1 MEDIDDDFG
10 DLYADIEVQA
20 SKAVNDN
27 SNFSRLYIEQDDNNT
42 KCIDSVSKNVDV
54 LIQDDDE
61 AKRAS
66 SVGVDNGSDSEDD
79 LNIVL
84 NDVDGDGDGSVYPVA
99 RGVKGIDEV
108 EVEEEE
114 EEEDGG
120 LEVLAE
126 GDGLELSPNGR
137 GMGSERGNGGK
148 GSYQSQYLQYKYIRP
163 HAASFPSNS
172 KTNGSAVV
180 APYSSASV
188 RGDWDDNKCNQRM
201 ASSSLV
207 AQSGHNFSLPRYRTI
222 LDVNIDTFERKPWR
236 HPRADITDFFNFGF
250 DEESWKCYC
259 NHLDQLRQQTSL
271 LTRTSVHDFSK
282 PKDAYEAGAEYETG
296 SRETMP
302 EKVAHIGQWGTVS
315 PASKIAYRETKQ
327 LEVPKGRVI
336 QVEDNILER
345 QPSMDVRRLVDRDP
359 DVVIQ
364 IAVQDSMEDSS
375 GSGKVELT
383 LKDGSAHEASENE
396 DFGLDD
402 DRVVHH
408 FGSGSGDELSREF
421 SEENV
426 KRSGRH
432 FPKRCS
438 QVTNPSNP
446 VSVDS
451 DIHGSDQISDV
462 NGHFHRKV
470 TGSSSVGNAEAMETS
485 NNTKEK
491 VCRDTCNAAPYMGE
505 TESLLGEQTQS
516 SSYSGSHCEASG
528 DDASTDPERFQNNL
542 KRQSPNSVTELKEL
556 ATCDYYH
563 PNDSKNHRG
572 RTKSH
577 DCKYYARNRS
587 PIPQDLKHYNRRLNG
602 VSELKS
608 HHDYEYASPLSN
620 TDRIYDSNYTA
631 VGHSRHDKRHHGLDS
646 FDREDFT
653 YYKESK
659 FSFNYYG
666 ERFSYNQVHA
676 AYSKKPR
683 RNRQSPGDETDRY
696 LRRRWDEG
704 EYFLEQ
710 RVSRADDEVIM
721 GRDWHNYV
729 RGPTFN
735 TFICKEARRLDS
747 NYSPY
752 LNKERVTR
760 CRRVDEFQFRKRI
773 ERDDFLFDHEYQD
786 DFMQEKYGYYDKD
799 RKYMNGKYERPLPS
813 SRRGGK
819 SSSRSERKYDSPSI
833 DLDNSWAI
841 PYKDEYWKYADHRS
855 LSSHSYGEPHTSNR
869 GKRLDTIS
877 PTNACD
883 LRLTERHGRHMR
895 QILKERG
902 RGRGSDWFGSNHDAC
917 DTEGS
922 INYPDGQVDFG
933 RRRWQS
939 DSLHWTEREYIS
951 RHEDDEFLAEE
962 ASFPFG
968 GTSRHRRFYAKRKL
982 LDDGEVEQCR
992 IKLTNKGNNSK
1003 HIERSSNIISRG
1015 KHEKTA
1021 LRCRDSDDLQLVV
1034 GERKQSLEGIHGYSL
1049 TYWPVIQLRDCV
1061 LVTHAFLLFGI
1072 SFHLSSVMMRGCKV
1086 FERILEKA
1094 CNIIFSV
1101 AGFMVHGSLPFSLI
1115 QPRNDEITG
1124 SSGRCS
1130 NARSMMHNVT
1140 HANMDRNIDKEQIV
1154 STDYKESHTEKAG
1167 EADNTEGEINQ
1178 KDEKWLDKFPV
1189 TQQNEAL
1196 DIEEGQIITEV
1207 NENPVVEKLKFE
1219 DVAEISVAKKKTL
1232 RDENAAKQSKVGEGF
1247 DSPQILEVIAK
1258 MEKRRERFKEP
1269 ITLKKETDSVPN
1281 PQVDPVVETT
1291 ETKQQRPARKRRWG
1305 GS

>member
-20 SKAVNDN
+20 SKAVNDK

-61 AKRAS
+61 AKRDS

-84 NDVDGDGDGSVYPVA
+84 NDVDGDGSVYPVA
-99 RGVKGIDEV
+99 RGLKGIDEV
-108 EVEEEE
+108 EEEEEE

-137 GMGSERGNGGK
+137 GMGGDRGNGGK

-163 HAASFPSNS
+163 HAASFPFNS
-172 KTNGSAVV
+172 KTNGSAAV
-180 APYSSASV
+180 APCSSASV

-207 AQSGHNFSLPRYRTI
+207 AQSGHNFSLPWYRTI

-259 NHLDQLRQQTSL
+259 NRLDQLRQQTSL

-296 SRETMP
+296 SHETMP

-375 GSGKVELT
+375 GLGKVELT
-383 LKDGSAHEASENE
+383 HKDGSAHEASENE

-402 DRVVHH
+402 DRVDHH

-426 KRSGRH
+426 KRSSRY

-438 QVTNPSNP
+438 QVTNPSNR

-542 KRQSPNSVTELKEL
+542 RQQSPNSVTELKEL

-676 AYSKKPR
+676 AYSKKPC

-704 EYFLEQ
+704 EYCLEE

-735 TFICKEARRLDS
+735 PFICKESRQLDS

-752 LNKERVTR
+752 LDKERVTR
-760 CRRVDEFQFRKRI
+760 CRRVDEFQFRKRL

-841 PYKDEYWKYADHRS
+841 PYEDEYWKYGDHRS
-855 LSSHSYGEPHTSNR
+855 LSSRSYGEPHTSNR

-877 PTNACD
+877 PTNAYD

-922 INYPDGQVDFG
+922 INYHDGQVDFG

-939 DSLHWTEREYIS
+939 DSLYWTEREYIS

-982 LDDGEVEQCR
+982 IDDGEVEQCR
-992 IKLTNKGNNSK
+992 IKLTNKGNSSK
-1003 HIERSSNIISRG
+1003 RIERSSNIISRG

-1034 GERKQSLEGIHGYSL
+1034 EERK
-1049 TYWPVIQLRDCV
+1049 
-1061 LVTHAFLLFGI
+1061 
-1072 SFHLSSVMMRGCKV
+1072 
-1086 FERILEKA
+1086 
-1094 CNIIFSV
+1094 
-1101 AGFMVHGSLPFSLI
+1101 
-1115 QPRNDEITG
+1115 

-1154 STDYKESHTEKAG
+1154 STDYKESHTEEAG

-1189 TQQNEAL
+1189 TQHNEAL

-1207 NENPVVEKLKFE
+1207 NENPVVEKFKSE

-1232 RDENAAKQSKVGEGF
+1232 RDENAAKHSKVGEGF

>member
-114 EEEDGG
+114 DEEDGG

-1034 GERKQSLEGIHGYSL
+1034 GERK
-1049 TYWPVIQLRDCV
+1049 
-1061 LVTHAFLLFGI
+1061 
-1072 SFHLSSVMMRGCKV
+1072 
-1086 FERILEKA
+1086 
-1094 CNIIFSV
+1094 
-1101 AGFMVHGSLPFSLI
+1101 
-1115 QPRNDEITG
+1115 

>member
-20 SKAVNDN
+20 SKAVNDK

-108 EVEEEE
+108 EEEEE

-137 GMGSERGNGGK
+137 GMGGERGNGGK

-163 HAASFPSNS
+163 HAATFPSNS

-296 SRETMP
+296 SHETMP

-383 LKDGSAHEASENE
+383 HKDGSAHEASENE

-485 NNTKEK
+485 NSTKEK

-542 KRQSPNSVTELKEL
+542 RRQSPNSVTELKEL

-587 PIPQDLKHYNRRLNG
+587 PIPQDLKHYHRRLNG

-631 VGHSRHDKRHHGLDS
+631 VGHSRHDQRHHGLDS

-676 AYSKKPR
+676 AYSKKPC

-696 LRRRWDEG
+696 LRKRWDEG

-735 TFICKEARRLDS
+735 PFICKESRRLDS

-752 LNKERVTR
+752 LDKERVTR

-786 DFMQEKYGYYDKD
+786 DFMREKYGYYDKD

-877 PTNACD
+877 PTNAYD

-1034 GERKQSLEGIHGYSL
+1034 GERKHQQSLEGWYDSARHS
-1049 TYWPVIQLRDCV
+1049 WV
-1061 LVTHAFLLFGI
+1061 LFDILASYPTERLCTG
-1072 SFHLSSVMMRGCKV
+1072 MMK
-1086 FERILEKA
+1086 
-1094 CNIIFSV
+1094 S
-1101 AGFMVHGSLPFSLI
+1101 
-1115 QPRNDEITG
+1115 Q

-1219 DVAEISVAKKKTL
+1219 DVAEISVVKKKTL

>member
-108 EVEEEE
+108 E
-114 EEEDGG
+114 
-120 LEVLAE
+120 E

-1034 GERKQSLEGIHGYSL
+1034 GERK
-1049 TYWPVIQLRDCV
+1049 
-1061 LVTHAFLLFGI
+1061 
-1072 SFHLSSVMMRGCKV
+1072 
-1086 FERILEKA
+1086 
-1094 CNIIFSV
+1094 
-1101 AGFMVHGSLPFSLI
+1101 
-1115 QPRNDEITG
+1115 

>member
-1034 GERKQSLEGIHGYSL
+1034 GERK
-1049 TYWPVIQLRDCV
+1049 
-1061 LVTHAFLLFGI
+1061 
-1072 SFHLSSVMMRGCKV
+1072 
-1086 FERILEKA
+1086 
-1094 CNIIFSV
+1094 
-1101 AGFMVHGSLPFSLI
+1101 
-1115 QPRNDEITG
+1115 